1 MFLPPRQEGG
11 ITLYT
16 PPKKY
21 QAGKSKGGLLLVSG
35 GYLRDISRWA
45 IEEDEERRRP
55 KKEAILGEA
64 SGNWK

>member
-1 MFLPPRQEGG
+1 MFLSPRQEGG
-11 ITLYT
+11 LLYT
-16 PPKKY
+16 PPQKKIP
-21 QAGKSKGGLLLVSG
+21 GGEKKRGFLLVSG